1 MATKI
6 KKYNDIT
13 WVNIVEPDLEDIR
26 QITEKYKFHP
36 LDIKDV
42 RGEAQRSKI
51 DVYPTYAFIILQFP
65 VTYKDSSL
73 LGSHEL
79 NVFLGKDF
87 VITIQK
93 KKLKSLN
100 QYFYKIAGNKKL
112 QVEVF
117 QKKPAYVLYHILDHL
132 YRSSFM
138 IIDWL
143 SKEIN
148 RLEITVFEEH
158 TKQSVKDLATL
169 RRNILTYKSFID
181 PQRFVAQT
189 LVNVKQ
195 DYLAGDLENYFG
207 DILDYIQRIYTALLN
222 GKELVDGLHETNES
236 LTSFRLNR
244 AMKILTIFSV
254 SMLPLTLFT
263 GFYGMN
269 VESLPLIHEEQLI
282 WWIFGGLA
290 TLIVF
295 IFGWLKWKD
304 II

>member
-93 KKLKSLN
+93 KKLKAAILN
-100 QYFYKIAGNKKL
+100 LK
-112 QVEVF
+112 
-117 QKKPAYVLYHILDHL
+117 
-132 YRSSFM
+132 
-138 IIDWL
+138 
-143 SKEIN
+143 
-148 RLEITVFEEH
+148 
-158 TKQSVKDLATL
+158 
-169 RRNILTYKSFID
+169 RRK
-181 PQRFVAQT
+181 
-189 LVNVKQ
+189 
-195 DYLAGDLENYFG
+195 
-207 DILDYIQRIYTALLN
+207 
-222 GKELVDGLHETNES
+222 
-236 LTSFRLNR
+236 
-244 AMKILTIFSV
+244 
-254 SMLPLTLFT
+254 
-263 GFYGMN
+263 
-269 VESLPLIHEEQLI
+269 
-282 WWIFGGLA
+282 
-290 TLIVF
+290 
-295 IFGWLKWKD
+295 
-304 II
+304 